1 MKVQIKADRLQGD
14 LEILSSKS
22 DGHRILVC
30 SCLAEKE
37 TIIHINNTSE
47 DIEATIDCLK
57 ALGADIKREDKRLI
71 VNPIGKIP
79 KDIFIN
85 PKESGSTLRF
95 LLPVAAAL
103 TEKASVT
110 GEGRLPERPLKDL
123 MVAMEANGASFT
135 NKKLPFETKG
145 KLTGKK
151 FELPGN
157 ISSQYISGIL
167 FAAPLIEGD
176 VEISLTTPLESSAYV
191 DMTLETMKKFGIEIE
206 YSENSFLVKE
216 GKYKSPGEITVEGD
230 FSNAAFYLTAGAIS
244 GPIAIEGLRKDTLQ
258 SDAEIVKI
266 LEEMGA
272 VISRGEKITVKRGEL
287 KGIKADLSEI
297 PDLLPILAVAA
308 ALSQGESVF
317 YNGERLRYK
326 ETDRLMTT
334 ARMIRDLGGSVEET
348 DDGLIIQGGKLRG
361 GETSSFG
368 DHRIA
373 MAASIASL
381 GCEKEVIIRQSEAV
395 NKSYPKFYEDF
406 KLLGGQVHVIDNR

>member
-1 MKVQIKADRLQGD
+1 MKVQIKADRLKGN

-22 DGHRILVC
+22 DGHRILIC
-30 SCLAEKE
+30 AALADKK

-47 DIEATIDCLK
+47 DIEATIDCLN
-57 ALGADIKREDKRLI
+57 ALGADIHREEKKLI
-71 VNPIGKIP
+71 VHPVGEIP

-85 PKESGSTLRF
+85 PRESGSTLRF

-103 TEKASVT
+103 TEKAAVT

-123 MVAMEANGASFT
+123 MKAMKANGTSFT
-135 NKKLPFETKG
+135 EEKLPFETKG
-145 KLTGKK
+145 KLIGNK

-191 DMTLETMKKFGIEIE
+191 DMTLETMQKFGIEIE
-206 YSENSFLVKE
+206 YSENSFLVKD

-230 FSNAAFYLTAGAIS
+230 YSNAAFYLTAGAVS
-244 GPIAIEGLRKDTLQ
+244 GPITLEGLREDTLQ
-258 SDAEIVKI
+258 SDSEILNI
-266 LEEMGA
+266 LKKMGA
-272 VISRGEKITVKRGEL
+272 VIERGEKITVKRGKL

-308 ALSQGESVF
+308 ALSEGESVF

-334 ARMIRDLGGSVEET
+334 ARMIRDLGGNVEET
-348 DDGLIIQGGKLRG
+348 EDGLIIQGGKLSG

-381 GCEKEVIIRQSEAV
+381 GCEKEVIIDRSEAV